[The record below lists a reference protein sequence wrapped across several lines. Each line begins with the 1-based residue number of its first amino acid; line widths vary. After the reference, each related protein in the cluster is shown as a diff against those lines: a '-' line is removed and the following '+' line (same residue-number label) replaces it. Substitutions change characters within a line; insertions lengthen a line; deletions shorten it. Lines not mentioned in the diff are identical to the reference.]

1 MAIEAVR
8 ADLPAVLSEDA
19 GAGEKLAYAAGH
31 ALDRL
36 TEIVSRPTEGL
47 DVSERRLIAEA
58 ADRVLRL
65 YARVHE
71 AALRRA
77 EENDH
82 LAEYRAAV
90 AEFEKSERRQIE
102 GRRKRAA
109 EGETS

>member
-47 DVSERRLIAEA
+47 DISERRLIAEA

-65 YARVHE
+65 YARVH

-77 EENDH
+77 EENED

-90 AEFEKSERRQIE
+90 VEFEKSERRQIE
-102 GRRKRAA
+102 RRRKRKA
-109 EGETS
+109 EGEMG

>member
-8 ADLPAVLSEDA
+8 ADLPAVLSEGA

-47 DVSERRLIAEA
+47 DISERRLIAEA

-65 YARVHE
+65 YARVQE
-71 AALRRA
+71 AALRQA
-77 EENDH
+77 ENDNR
-82 LAEYRAAV
+82 LVEYRAAV
-90 AEFEKSERRQIE
+90 AEFEESERRRSE
-102 GRRKRAA
+102 GRRKQKA